1 VRHPAG
7 RPDERIIRPARNP
20 LEWDKLNL
28 KYRELIAS
36 SKTQG
41 PADGLKKNR
50 FVFSLVLTGLIFLVE
65 FAGGFWTGSL
75 ALLSDSAHVF
85 LDVFAL
91 GLSYFAIRAASLPPN
106 DRHTYGYHRLQ
117 VLAALANGATLLL
130 IAVEILREAWSR
142 FRHPAPV
149 SAGPMLAIA
158 VVGLVVN
165 LVVAFALR
173 KHDRDDLN
181 THSAFL
187 HVIGDAAASVGVIGA
202 GVAILITGAVWL
214 DPLVSALIGLLILF
228 SSGRVLKESVHVLAE
243 GMPEGMT
250 TTGITDVLLRV
261 SGVTEVHDLH
271 VWTVAPGYIA
281 LSAHVVI
288 HDQALSRTAG
298 VMAALKESLR
308 KEFNIRHT
316 TIQFECG
323 NCGQGTSSCPQP

>member
-1 VRHPAG
+1 MK
-7 RPDERIIRPARNP
+7 NS
-20 LEWDKLNL
+20 
-28 KYRELIAS
+28 ELLAS
-36 SKTQG
+36 SETQG
-41 PADGLKKNR
+41 HTPKLKENR

-65 FAGGFWTGSL
+65 FIGGFWTGSL

-85 LDVFAL
+85 LDAFAL
-91 GLSYFAIRAASLPPN
+91 GLSYFAIRAAALPPN

-158 VVGLVVN
+158 VVGLAVN

-181 THSAFL
+181 IRSAFL

-202 GVAILITGAVWL
+202 GLAILITGAVWL
-214 DPLVSALIGLLILF
+214 DPLVSVLIGLLILF
-228 SSGRVLKESVHVLAE
+228 SSGRVLKESIHVLAE

-250 TTGITDVLLRV
+250 ATGIKDVLRRV
-261 SGVTEVHDLH
+261 SGVSEVHDLH

-281 LSAHVVI
+281 LSAHIVI
-288 HDQALSRTAG
+288 DDQAISQT
-298 VMAALKESLR
+298 VEIMAALKESLE
-308 KEFNIRHT
+308 KDFNISHT

-323 NCGQGTSSCPQP
+323 SCGQGTASCPKP

>member
-1 VRHPAG
+1 M
-7 RPDERIIRPARNP
+7 D
-20 LEWDKLNL
+20 L
-28 KYRELIAS
+28 KNGELFAS
-36 SKTQG
+36 SEPQRHTPK
-41 PADGLKKNR
+41 LKENR

-65 FAGGFWTGSL
+65 FIGGFWTGSL

-85 LDVFAL
+85 LDAFAL
-91 GLSYFAIRAASLPPN
+91 GLSYLAIRAAALPPN

-158 VVGLVVN
+158 VVGLAVN

-181 THSAFL
+181 IRSAFL

-202 GVAILITGAVWL
+202 GLAILITGAVWL
-214 DPLVSALIGLLILF
+214 DPLVSVLIGLLILF

-250 TTGITDVLLRV
+250 ATGIKDVLRRV
-261 SGVTEVHDLH
+261 SGVSEVHDLH

-288 HDQALSRTAG
+288 DDQAISQTAEI
-298 VMAALKESLR
+298 MAALKESLE
-308 KEFNIRHT
+308 KDFNISHT

-323 NCGQGTSSCPQP
+323 SCGQGTAACPQP